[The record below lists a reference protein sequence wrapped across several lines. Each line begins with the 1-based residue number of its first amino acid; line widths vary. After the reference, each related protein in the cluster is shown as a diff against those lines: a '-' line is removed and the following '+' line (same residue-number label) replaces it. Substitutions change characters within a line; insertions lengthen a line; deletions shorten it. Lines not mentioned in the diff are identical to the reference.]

1 MNFNN
6 KYDVIIIGAGHAG
19 CEAALASA
27 RMGAS
32 VLLLTISIDKI
43 AAMSC
48 NPAIGGLAKGN
59 LVKDLDALGGE
70 MAKNTDATCIQ
81 LNVLNMRK
89 GVAAQSSRAQ
99 ADKAK
104 YSYRMTET
112 LFSQKN
118 LDVKQAIASDIITK
132 NGAAI
137 GVKTLCGQTFYGGK
151 TIICSGTFLKGK
163 IYIGASFQA
172 GGRAYEPAS
181 VELSDSLSSLGF
193 SAIRLKTGTP
203 ARLRA
208 DSIDYS
214 RLSPYDTGGDKR
226 PFSFETE
233 ELPSFEGRCWSVYT
247 NEKTHQIIRENL
259 SRSLYYSSADK
270 GIGPRYCPSMEDKV
284 TKFPER
290 NRHQII
296 LEPEGEHSGEVYP
309 NGFST
314 SLPVDVQMAAY
325 RTIEG
330 LENCRFT
337 RPAYAIEYEGFQPTG
352 LFSSYETKRIRGLY
366 FAGQINGTS
375 GYEEAAVQGFMAGVN
390 AVLSF
395 DNNKEPFVLGRN
407 ESYIGVL
414 TDDLVTKGIDEP
426 YRMFTSRGEYR
437 LLLRED
443 NAEYRL
449 LKYGHRLGL
458 ISEGRYK
465 RFNDEKESVEQEIER
480 LKSVSIRLNPKNK
493 AVFAKEGIEMRQGQS
508 AYDFLKRP
516 EGSYGALKEMGLAEL
531 SGRAAYQVETVIKYS
546 GYIAKQN
553 DDVLKFARLE
563 KRKIPADF
571 SYKGIAGLR
580 REYAE
585 KLEKIRP
592 STLGQAMRIP
602 GMSFAAAAI
611 IDVALKKAE
620 KS

>member
-1 MNFNN
+1 MNFS
-6 KYDVIIIGAGHAG
+6 KTYDVIIVGGGHAG

-32 VLLLTISIDKI
+32 VLLLTINMDKI

-70 MAKNTDATCIQ
+70 MAKNIDASCIQ

-99 ADKAK
+99 ADKTK
-104 YSYRMTET
+104 YAYRMTET
-112 LFSQKN
+112 LLNQRG
-118 LDVKQAIASDIITK
+118 LDVKQAVVSGVITE
-132 NGAAI
+132 NGAAA
-137 GVKTLCGQTFYGGK
+137 GVKTLCGQIFYGGK
-151 TIICSGTFLKGK
+151 IIICSGTFLKGK
-163 IYIGASFQA
+163 IYIGASFQE

-181 VELSDSLSSLGF
+181 RELSDSLALLGF
-193 SAIRLKTGTP
+193 EALRLKTGTP

-214 RLSPYDTGGDKR
+214 RLAPYDTGGDKR

-233 ELPSFEGRCWSVYT
+233 KLPPLEGRCWSAYT
-247 NEKTHQIIRENL
+247 NEETHRIVRENL
-259 SRSLYYSSADK
+259 SKSLYYSCSDK

-284 TKFPER
+284 TKFPDR
-290 NRHQII
+290 SRHQII
-296 LEPEGEHSGEVYP
+296 LEPEGEASGEVYP
-309 NGFST
+309 NGFSM
-314 SLPVDVQMAAY
+314 SLPVDVQLAAY

-352 LFSSYETKRIRGLY
+352 LYSSYETKRVKGLY

-390 AVLSF
+390 AVISL
-395 DNNKEPFVLGRN
+395 DGREPFTLGRD

-437 LLLRED
+437 LRLRED

-449 LKYGHRLGL
+449 LDYGRRLGL
-458 ISEGRYK
+458 ISEKRYK
-465 RFNDEKESVEQEIER
+465 RFAEEKASVEKEIER
-480 LKSVSIRLNPKNK
+480 LKSVSVKLNAGNR
-493 AVFAKEGIEMRQGQS
+493 VVLEKEGVYMNQGQS

-516 EGSYGALKEMGLAEL
+516 KGSYDILKKMGLGKLE
-531 SGRAAYQVETVIKYS
+531 GRAALQAETIIKYS

-553 DDVLKFARLE
+553 EDVARFARFE

-592 STLGQAMRIP
+592 STLGQALRIP
-602 GMSFAAAAI
+602 GMSLAAAAI
-611 IDVALKKAE
+611 LDVALKKAG
-620 KS
+620 KN